1 MEATI
6 LNTTNKSRKTLFPT
20 SLFECDIDVDNELNR
35 DWRVYIEEHVGQTG
49 SENLGLTPTNLQTVE
64 LFKPLVDTVIANA
77 EEILELL
84 GYEKQ
89 KLEVSGLWGN
99 VQQPNGRHR
108 VHSHP
113 NNYFSFCYYVQT
125 GHNDGLTIHDFR
137 PEQIIPKIKNNNDH
151 TASNV
156 TISVYPKKLLMWPSW
171 VKHEVIENP
180 NYRVSMGGN
189 IRIPALLEA
198 GPHGS
203 MAQ

>member
-1 MEATI
+1 MEMQV
-6 LNTTNKSRKTLFPT
+6 LNTTNKQRRTLFPT
-20 SLFECDIDVDNELNR
+20 SLFECDVEVNDELNR
-35 DWRVYIEEHVGQTG
+35 EWRVYIEEHVGKIG
-49 SENLGLTPTNLQTVE
+49 AENLGLTPTNLQTVE

-77 EEILELL
+77 EGILEVL

-113 NNYFSFCYYVQT
+113 NNYFSFCYYAQT
-125 GHNDGLTIHDFR
+125 GNGDCLTFHDFR
-137 PEQIIPKIKNNNDH
+137 PEHIIPKIKVFNDH
-151 TASNV
+151 NAASYL
-156 TISVYPKKLLMWPSW
+156 IDVYPKKLLMWPSW

-189 IRIPALLEA
+189 IRIPKVLEA
-198 GPHGS
+198 GSHGC